1 MYATGKSGG
10 KHRGSDPT
18 DCYPSAFQ
26 GIPLFLLIIL
36 HFVTIPP
43 MFPTPELLDQ
53 SLLEMRW
60 RCLSLAAD
68 LDRLERSGKSDPR
81 LDKLLA
87 GIAILVDHQP
97 NRARRVQMLFSDQ

>member
-1 MYATGKSGG
+1 
-10 KHRGSDPT
+10 
-18 DCYPSAFQ
+18 
-26 GIPLFLLIIL
+26 
-36 HFVTIPP
+36 